1 MIDAVSARHAVLAHE
16 IDMAGPALSLTQ
28 QQRQMMTLA
37 PQLRQSLEMLQMP
50 VLELRAA
57 ILKEMSVNP
66 TIDELKDPAEVVA
79 SATAP
84 ESDERHVTDEGL
96 DFNPDV
102 DAILRQDDEW
112 RDYFL
117 QGMENAPVN
126 EDAEEKRQYM
136 FDSVRQHVS
145 LQNHLLEQLMLTDL
159 PPEDREIAVTLI
171 GNINDDGY
179 FTGSLPDIVMISGR
193 SEREILSILRVI
205 QTFDPPGVGAR
216 TLRECLL
223 QQLELVEDSPWEDE
237 ARLLIDKHLDRLGA
251 HDEKYLCKV
260 LNLSRDEL
268 AHVVALVRSLN
279 PRPGRAFESE
289 NPEYVEPEVFVEREK
304 GRFVA
309 KVDNDLLPHIRISK
323 HYRKLLEDK
332 SVSSETKSY
341 IRERIRAG
349 AFLIRSI
356 YQRQETIRKIA
367 QEIVDAQTAFF
378 EQGVEALRPM
388 TMAEVATKVNVHE
401 TTVSRTVANKY
412 MRTPIGIFEM
422 KYFFTPGLKT
432 KDGSSVSNRSVQ
444 DLIKR
449 LVDAEDPTDPLSD
462 QAIEA
467 ALSAQGI
474 NVARRTIAKYRGIL
488 KIPPSHER
496 RRK

>member
-1 MIDAVSARHAVLAHE
+1 
-16 IDMAGPALSLTQ
+16 MAGPYLSLSQ
-28 QQRQMMTLA
+28 QQRQVMTLA

-57 ILKEMSVNP
+57 LLKEMSVNP
-66 TIDELKDPAEVVA
+66 TIEDLKDPSEVMMSDA
-79 SATAP
+79 AP
-84 ESDERHVTDEGL
+84 AVPEQHVKDESL

-102 DAILRQDDEW
+102 DALLQQDDEW
-112 RDYFL
+112 RDYFM
-117 QGMENAPVN
+117 QGMENAPSN

-145 LQNHLLEQLMLTDL
+145 LQDHLMEQLTLTNL
-159 PPEDREIAVTLI
+159 APQDRELAITLI

-179 FTGSLPDIVMISGR
+179 FTGSLPDIVMITQR
-193 SEREILSILRVI
+193 YEREVLEILKVI
-205 QTFDPPGVGAR
+205 QSFDPPGVGSR

-223 QQLELVEDSPWEDE
+223 QQLDLIEDSPWEDE
-237 ARLLIDKHLDRLGA
+237 ARLVIDKYLEKLGA
-251 HDEKYLCKV
+251 HDEKTLCKV
-260 LNLSRDEL
+260 LGLTREEL
-268 AHVVALVRSLN
+268 AHVVSLIRSLN
-279 PRPGRAFESE
+279 PRPGRSFES
-289 NPEYVEPEVFVEREK
+289 NSTEYVEPEVFVVKEK

-309 KVDNDLLPHIRISK
+309 KVDNDQLPHIRISK
-323 HYRKLLEDK
+323 HYRTLLEDK

-367 QEIVDAQTAFF
+367 QEIVDAQTAFLT
-378 EQGVEALRPM
+378 QGVEALHPM
-388 TMAEVATKVNVHE
+388 TMAEVARKVGVHE

-412 MRTPIGIFEM
+412 MRTPIGLFEM

-432 KDGSSVSNRSVQ
+432 RDGATVSNKSVQ
-444 DLIKR
+444 DQIKR
-449 LVDAEDPTDPLSD
+449 LVEAEDPTDPLSD

-467 ALSAQGI
+467 QLAKQGVT
-474 NVARRTIAKYRGIL
+474 VARRTIAKYRGIL

-496 RRK
+496 RRT